1 LRLVS
6 LLASSL
12 RANRPDVIDD
22 VFDGEAVLVN
32 LRTGRYYSLNAAG
45 SEVWQQVLDGADVEA
60 MVTHFRERQ
69 PEAADG
75 LEGVLCSYLELLLDE
90 GLLVGTLDR
99 ATTATTNG
107 TAPAGFAPSLQ
118 IFTDMVDLLLLDPI
132 HEVDLDGTGWP
143 SLAAPLTT

>member
-1 LRLVS
+1 VELRTS
-6 LLASSL
+6 TL

-32 LRTGRYYSLNAAG
+32 LRTGRYYSLDATG
-45 SEVWQQVLDGADVEA
+45 SAVWRQVLDGEDVAA
-60 MVTHFRERQ
+60 MVAHFAEHQ
-69 PEAADG
+69 PEHADAV
-75 LEGVLCSYLELLLDE
+75 EGVLRSYLQLLLDE
-90 GLLVGTLDR
+90 ELLVGTLDD
-99 ATTATTNG
+99 APTAANG
-107 TAPAGFAPSLQ
+107 TVLADFAPSLQ